1 MKELTMNGILKKTG
15 LRIAQISWMLLAL
28 GTGASVEAG
37 TKVDLVTVKGTITLE
52 LFDEDKPRTV
62 QNFIRIVEAGYYRNM
77 FFHRLD
83 PDFVIQGGGYGT
95 NSRTS
100 SNLFQ
105 QYTSLSDFGSIE
117 NEYSSG
123 RQFSNA
129 YGTVAMARISGQPDS
144 ATNEW
149 FINLADNGFLDSVD
163 GGFTVF
169 GRVIRGFEV
178 LNAFQALRLQPS
190 GGILDL
196 RQVYGPS
203 AGLFAELP
211 VNYFGTTLPKFSDLF
226 YVDVEIFKA
235 QIELMANG
243 SRKISWESVANIPN
257 YIEATS
263 SLTNPQWS
271 VIATR
276 QGTGNLISV
285 EDNRFLNGP
294 VYYRIRLDY
303 PL

>member
-1 MKELTMNGILKKTG
+1 MKGSLKNLRAGIAKA
-15 LRIAQISWMLLAL
+15 IWMFIAL
-28 GTGASVEAG
+28 GIGATADAG

-62 QNFIRIVEAGYYRNM
+62 QNFVRIAEAGYYRNM

-95 NSRTS
+95 TSRTS

-105 QYTSLSDFGSIE
+105 QYTSLNDFGPIE

-144 ATNEW
+144 ATNQW
-149 FINLADNGFLDSVD
+149 FINLADNGFLDSMD

-178 LNAFQALRLQPS
+178 LEVFQALRLQPS

-196 RQVYGPS
+196 RQAYGPS

-211 VNYFGTTLPKFSDLF
+211 VNYFGTTLPKYSDLF
-226 YVDVEIFKA
+226 YVDVQIFKA

-243 SRKISWESVANIPN
+243 SRKISWNSVANIPN

-285 EDNRFLNGP
+285 EDNRFLEGP